1 MDLKRILSSCY
12 ENGKIPELIEKA
24 IPESEKSFPG
34 VDNVW
39 FLSDDFL
46 RKHAELA
53 QIPDDI
59 ISGFLK
65 LREVLVKDDDLVFA
79 MWHFHRVLHECNYGR
94 SIVEDLP
101 DFELLYEDLYPCI
114 CLILLLSAYP
124 GMEKLYKEEGYP
136 RQVLLD
142 TFMDISTWT
151 KQWHHEYG
159 IYGVKQKPAISWE
172 MGLSRGNIFRLGRLQ
187 FHTYKF
193 DYDTHIFRHNTTGKL
208 QALSGDKIRYNRQGL
223 IDGIE
228 DQWDESG
235 HWFSTYSENKTM
247 VAGNPISPDGYAH
260 KEEIELDLNEWSKVL
275 QKGDQAINIH
285 IPADG
290 PMLIDDCIESCRQ
303 ALKFFPKY
311 FPECK
316 FKCFCCFSWL
326 LDPQFEDLLKETS
339 NIIKFQRSG
348 YLLPFTGTSDTIGR
362 VFGTE
367 AKTKGID
374 VVPHDSGMRKSFAA
388 FLRSGGIFHNG
399 AWLLFPEDIDR
410 RD

>member
-1 MDLKRILSSCY
+1 MDLKIILSSCY

-65 LREVLVKDDDLVFA
+65 LKETLVKDDDLVFA
-79 MWHFHRVLHECNYGR
+79 MWHFHRVLHECGYER

-101 DFELLYEDLYPCI
+101 DFEKLYEDLYPCI
-114 CLILLLSAYP
+114 CLVLLLSAYP
-124 GMEKLYKEEGYP
+124 GMEKLYKEKGYP
-136 RQVLLD
+136 HQVLLD

-151 KQWHHEYG
+151 KQWHQEYG
-159 IYGVKQKPAISWE
+159 IYGVKQKPAILWE
-172 MGLSRGNIFRLGRLQ
+172 MSLSRGNIFRLGRLQ

-235 HWFSTYSENKTM
+235 HWFSTYSENKIM
-247 VAGNPISPDGYAH
+247 VTGNPISPDGYAH
-260 KEEIELDLNEWSKVL
+260 KEKIELDLNEWAKVL
-275 QKGDQAINIH
+275 QKGDQAINVH

-290 PMLIDDCIESCRQ
+290 PY
-303 ALKFFPKY
+303 AY
-311 FPECK
+311 
-316 FKCFCCFSWL
+316 
-326 LDPQFEDLLKETS
+326 
-339 NIIKFQRSG
+339 
-348 YLLPFTGTSDTIGR
+348 
-362 VFGTE
+362 
-367 AKTKGID
+367 
-374 VVPHDSGMRKSFAA
+374 
-388 FLRSGGIFHNG
+388 
-399 AWLLFPEDIDR
+399 
-410 RD
+410 